1 MSYLMSP
8 WLALLYALSE
18 SDQGPMD
25 SPSPMISRVTP
36 WRISPCDFPSSISV
50 SLAQLSMLMKP
61 GATARPVTSSS
72 TLPRAFE
79 RSPIAATVSPL
90 IATSAVTGAAPV
102 PS

>member
-1 MSYLMSP
+1 
-8 WLALLYALSE
+8 
-18 SDQGPMD
+18 MD
-25 SPSPMISRVTP
+25 SPSPMISSVTP
-36 WRISPCDFPSSISV
+36 WRMSPWDLPSSISD

-72 TLPRAFE
+72 TWPRALDK
-79 RSPIAATVSPL
+79 SPIAATVSPL